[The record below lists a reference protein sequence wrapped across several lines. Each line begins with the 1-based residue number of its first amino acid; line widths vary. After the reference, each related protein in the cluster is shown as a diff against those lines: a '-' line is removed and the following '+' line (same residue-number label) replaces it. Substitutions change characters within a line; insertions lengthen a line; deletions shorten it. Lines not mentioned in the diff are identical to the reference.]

1 MRILIL
7 EEGTKSLAELAGLVA
22 RSGHDVEVATTAAG
36 AIAAL
41 KKKAVDIA
49 VVLGGPPTV
58 SAVAQALR
66 PPEDPTFRSLIVV
79 VLENTA
85 KAREAAYDDGADDVV
100 VAGATSEELAD
111 HIRSAERVVKLERRL
126 RERVTELESALRRL
140 SMHALA
146 RGQEVASTGP
156 KASGRGGLSVLL
168 TSTWTGLD
176 DLLAKMC
183 TEYLQSPFA
192 HLVGAAP
199 PTAGCRGSR
208 IALADVENELK
219 LELSF
224 YASDESSKAIATSF
238 CGGDESLVDDE
249 VVRDVLLELANSGMG
264 AVKAAFLGEE
274 YRFAAAIPESLVGV
288 DPVKQL
294 EGAEAK
300 RVRAFRS
307 DNAVVYAVVTLRH
320 QGKIKLPAS
329 RLKEGMVVATDVLND
344 AGLLLVR
351 GGTRLTETTA
361 EKLARMIPKREIE
374 LADAAA

>member
-1 MRILIL
+1 
-7 EEGTKSLAELAGLVA
+7 
-22 RSGHDVEVATTAAG
+22 
-36 AIAAL
+36 
-41 KKKAVDIA
+41 
-49 VVLGGPPTV
+49 
-58 SAVAQALR
+58 
-66 PPEDPTFRSLIVV
+66 
-79 VLENTA
+79 
-85 KAREAAYDDGADDVV
+85 
-100 VAGATSEELAD
+100 
-111 HIRSAERVVKLERRL
+111 
-126 RERVTELESALRRL
+126 
-140 SMHALA
+140 
-146 RGQEVASTGP
+146 
-156 KASGRGGLSVLL
+156 
-168 TSTWTGLD
+168 
-176 DLLAKMC
+176 
-183 TEYLQSPFA
+183 
-192 HLVGAAP
+192 
-199 PTAGCRGSR
+199 
-208 IALADVENELK
+208 
-219 LELSF
+219 
-224 YASDESSKAIATSF
+224 
-238 CGGDESLVDDE
+238 
-249 VVRDVLLELANSGMG
+249 MG